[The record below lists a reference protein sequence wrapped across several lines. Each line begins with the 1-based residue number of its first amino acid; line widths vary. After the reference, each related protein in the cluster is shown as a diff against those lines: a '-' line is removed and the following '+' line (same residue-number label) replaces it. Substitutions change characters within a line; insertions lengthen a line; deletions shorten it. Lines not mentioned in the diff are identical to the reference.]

1 MHHANIGCNVA
12 ISGFFSLPVPD
23 WCFGTYH
30 QPKQLLLE
38 GRRATAEE
46 FKVRRPSRIVL
57 WLDRWA
63 KGREAKIQRRA
74 G

>member
-1 MHHANIGCNVA
+1 MHHANIGCNEA